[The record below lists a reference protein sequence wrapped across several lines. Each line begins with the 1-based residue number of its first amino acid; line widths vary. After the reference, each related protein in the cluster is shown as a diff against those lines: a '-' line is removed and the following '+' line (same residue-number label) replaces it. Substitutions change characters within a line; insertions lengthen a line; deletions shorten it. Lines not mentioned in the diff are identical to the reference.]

1 MNGCRVGDADQISDL
16 VDRDDRVFK
25 QVFEHPMTLAGG
37 TPKPVRDDRAVTL
50 AQRQDLARRFGRFGA
65 DISDP
70 G

>member
-1 MNGCRVGDADQISDL
+1 MIGCRVGDADQISDL

-25 QVFEHPMTLAGG
+25 QVFEHPMIFAGG

-50 AQRQDLARRFGRFGA
+50 AQRQDLARRLGCFGA

>member
-1 MNGCRVGDADQISDL
+1 
-16 VDRDDRVFK
+16 
-25 QVFEHPMTLAGG
+25 MTFAGG